1 MPVDSCLG
9 MSDSSSRPWPQGRKG
24 EDILHRYL
32 SNERIATIS
41 EEASFFPLPY
51 RPLEGRSGQLVR
63 GVDHIRG
70 SRCFISADL
79 HNSATIPYQEASSKK
94 ATTMTPSAAAA
105 TPKRPP
111 SEPSSILGGWLARL
125 RLLSH

>member
-1 MPVDSCLG
+1 MRCL
-9 MSDSSSRPWPQGRKG
+9 SVCLFTPTG

-41 EEASFFPLPY
+41 EEAPYFPLPY
-51 RPLEGRSGQLVR
+51 RPLEGRSGQLIH
-63 GVDHIRG
+63 GIDHIRG
-70 SRCFISADL
+70 SQCFINADL
-79 HNSATIPYQEASSKK
+79 HNSATIPYQEALSKK
-94 ATTMTPSAAAA
+94 APATTMTPSAAAA

>member
-1 MPVDSCLG
+1 MDNEVLFYPTLA
-9 MSDSSSRPWPQGRKG
+9 G

-70 SRCFISADL
+70 SQCFINADL
-79 HNSATIPYQEASSKK
+79 HNSATIPYQEALSKK
-94 ATTMTPSAAAA
+94 APATTMTPSAAAA